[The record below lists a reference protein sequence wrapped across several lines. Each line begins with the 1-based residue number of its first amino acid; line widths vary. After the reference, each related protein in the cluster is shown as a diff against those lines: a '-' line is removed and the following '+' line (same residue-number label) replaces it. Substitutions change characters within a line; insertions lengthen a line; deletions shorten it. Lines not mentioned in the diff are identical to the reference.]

1 MLKYAVFCA
10 FFLLIM
16 QANAQQT
23 DSVSV
28 KNNDANKAITVKDT
42 TKETSLKEKARSFT
56 KEVGLLFK
64 DTTKL
69 QNPRKAVL
77 RSAILP
83 GWGQARNHR
92 WWKVPLVYGG
102 FVGLGLVYDF
112 NNRYYKELLTESQF
126 RKANP
131 TLPEDERFKFTQYKG
146 ISDDQIYN
154 AKDFYR
160 RNRDL
165 TLYSTFGFYL
175 LQMVDAYIDAKLATF
190 DVSDDLSLKI
200 RPSIQVPSYAN
211 TGVYAPTGMLTLNL
225 KFK

>member
-1 MLKYAVFCA
+1 MLKYAGFFA
-10 FFLLIM
+10 FFLFVL
-16 QANAQQT
+16 QANAQQK
-23 DSVSV
+23 DSVS
-28 KNNDANKAITVKDT
+28 NTPDTITVKDAA
-42 TKETSLKEKARSFT
+42 KEIGFKDKARNFG
-56 KEVGLLFK
+56 KEIGFLFK
-64 DTTKL
+64 DSTAL
-69 QNPRKAVL
+69 QNPRRAVL
-77 RSAILP
+77 RSAVIP
-83 GWGQARNHR
+83 GWGQLRNHK

-102 FVGLGLVYDF
+102 FVGLAFVYDF
-112 NNRYYKELLTESQF
+112 NNKYYKELLTESQF
-126 RKANP
+126 RKANQSKP
-131 TLPEDERFKFTQYKG
+131 LDERFNFVRYRG

-200 RPSIQVPSYAN
+200 KPGIYTPSYASVAFN
-211 TGVYAPTGMLTLNL
+211 APIPMLTLNL

>member
-1 MLKYAVFCA
+1 MFRLVVFCA
-10 FFLLIM
+10 FFLMFLRV
-16 QANAQQT
+16 NAQQMDT
-23 DSVSV
+23 IR
-28 KNNDANKAITVKDT
+28 NNNKPTKDTITVKDAA
-42 TKETSLKEKARSFT
+42 KEIGFKDKARDFT
-56 KEVGLLFK
+56 KEVGLLFR
-64 DTTKL
+64 DTSEL

-83 GWGQARNHR
+83 GWGQIRNR
-92 WWKVPLVYGG
+92 KWWKVPLVYGG
-102 FVGLGLVYDF
+102 FVGLGLVYEF
-112 NNRYYKELLTESQF
+112 NQRYYKELLTESQF
-126 RKANP
+126 RKANQN
-131 TLPEDERFKFTQYKG
+131 LPLDSRFKYERYKG

-200 RPSIQVPSYAN
+200 KPS
-211 TGVYAPTGMLTLNL
+211 VYAPVYANGGGYAPMPALTLNL